1 MSIIHSELNYITL
14 LFHWHTFILY
24 KEILTKLT
32 INMNYYNNVKHLITQ
47 THILV
52 DVNYEIESTVIFDGL
67 KMSLITFCKRDPQMT
82 FVPTLHIILVINSY
96 GNHNKIVLQSYLH
109 LTH

>member
-1 MSIIHSELNYITL
+1 
-14 LFHWHTFILY
+14 
-24 KEILTKLT
+24 
-32 INMNYYNNVKHLITQ
+32 MNYYNNVKHLITQ

-52 DVNYEIESTVIFDGL
+52 DVNYEIFDIYVIFDGL
-67 KMSLITFCKRDPQMT
+67 KLSLITFCKRDPQMT

-109 LTH
+109 LTY

>member
-1 MSIIHSELNYITL
+1 
-14 LFHWHTFILY
+14 
-24 KEILTKLT
+24 
-32 INMNYYNNVKHLITQ
+32 MNYYNNVKHLITQ
-47 THILV
+47 THI
-52 DVNYEIESTVIFDGL
+52 DVNYEIKSTVKFYLL

-109 LTH
+109 LTHECCVLKFIQYSSII